1 MAAAPWYLLA
11 AGVALVIV
19 GVILLN
25 LSANTGR
32 RGISHKMSD
41 KEIIR
46 RMQGGWGEMIARI
59 LIFLGGAII
68 LVSIVW
74 RIVRIIASY

>member
-1 MAAAPWYLLA
+1 
-11 AGVALVIV
+11 
-19 GVILLN
+19 
-25 LSANTGR
+25 
-32 RGISHKMSD
+32 MSD

-59 LIFLGGAII
+59 LIFLGGAVI
-68 LVSIVW
+68 LVSIIW